1 MNRRTFL
8 KLAGLGSATF
18 AAGCSPES
26 PKYLYSLVRAP
37 EDMVT
42 GSPAWYASTCRECP
56 AGCGVVAKNREG
68 RLIKLE
74 GNPLHPVNRGKLCMR
89 GQAALQSLYH
99 PDRLKTP
106 LVKEKGKFV
115 PVSFAQARALLK
127 RAAWEAAAQGPDRVR
142 VLTEVVGET
151 QMQLFRAALGNWNSR
166 RLTVYEPFA
175 YEALKTANREVFGVD
190 GLVSYRMEQADL
202 LLGFGAE
209 FLETWLSPVEY
220 AWKFKTMHAAG
231 GPEKG
236 VFVHASPFLTLTGTN
251 ADQWL
256 ACAPGSESVLAL
268 GLVRHLLDIRRGGHL
283 APALRAALDPATQA
297 FTPEAVVQRTGLP
310 LAAYERLVVMLAE
323 AKRPLVLGAGS
334 GLADDNGLRTTLAAN
349 LLNLILD
356 PKLSRIDAVNR
367 HRVETADR
375 RADVLDFFRELGP
388 GVLIVNSCNPVFGLP
403 PDSGVAEALGRP
415 GLFVVACGNFL
426 DETAE
431 LAHLVLP
438 VAHPLETW
446 DDFGGWRSIESL
458 LQPAMG
464 AVFDGPPLGDILLEA
479 GFKGVPPAPD
489 YKTCVAQRLQREG
502 RIRDELQWVRA
513 LQQGGVF
520 PEPPVA
526 SPAHRPE
533 RLPAALAAP
542 AAETPAGLCAAV
554 VPSVRQFDGRGANR
568 PWLSEI
574 PDPVTRV
581 AWQNPILMHPD
592 TARGKGIAP
601 ADLVRVRSAGKSLE
615 APAYLTEVV
624 RPGVLVLSAGYGH
637 SAYGRYARGRGANPL
652 ALLPAAATPACGGPA
667 GMLAGVELE
676 RVGPGAL
683 AHTDGSR
690 IQHRRSILLSVT
702 AAELKAG
709 RAPRRGGLTM
719 DDFPLTLPLP
729 EGYSPQRDF
738 YPAHDHDHY
747 RWAMVVDL
755 DRCIGCGACAAAC
768 YAENN
773 IGVVGEARIAEG
785 REMAWMSV
793 ERYHDERRM
802 ERVMYLPM
810 FCQHCDNAP
819 CESVCPVY
827 APHHSPEG
835 LNNQIYNRCI
845 GTRFCSQNCP
855 YKVRR
860 FNWFDWE
867 WPEPLQLQLNP
878 EVSVRSKGVME
889 KCSFCV
895 QRIKEARTTAKNE
908 NRPIREGEVTPA
920 CVQTCPTDAL
930 VFGNL
935 MDGDSR
941 VRRLCGDPR
950 AYQVLGYLNTKPAVI
965 YLKKVLHE
973 V

>member
-106 LVKEKGKFV
+106 LVKEKGQFV

-151 QMQLFRAALGNWNSR
+151 QMQLFRAALANWNSR

-236 VFVHASPFLTLTGTN
+236 LFVHASPFLTLTGTN

-256 ACAPGSESVLAL
+256 ACAPGSESVLAF

-334 GLADDNGLRTTLAAN
+334 GLADDNGLRTNLAAN

-388 GVLIVNSCNPVFGLP
+388 GVLIVNSCNPAFSLP

-464 AVFDGPPLGDILLEA
+464 AVFDGSPLGDILLEA

-489 YKTCVAQRLQREG
+489 YKTYVAQRLQREG

-513 LQQGGVF
+513 LQQGGIF

-526 SPAHRPE
+526 SPEHRPE

-542 AAETPAGLCAAV
+542 AAGTPAGLCAAV

-592 TARGKGIAP
+592 TARGKEIAQ

-652 ALLPAAATPACGGPA
+652 ALLPAAATPGCGGPA

-690 IQHRRSILLSVT
+690 IQHGRSILLSVS

-719 DDFPLTLPLP
+719 DDYPLTLPLP

-802 ERVMYLPM
+802 QRVMYLPM

-878 EVSVRSKGVME
+878 EVTVRSKGVME

-895 QRIKEARTTAKNE
+895 QRIKDARTTAKNE

-920 CVQTCPTDAL
+920 CAQTCPTDAL